1 MFGRSTNIGAR
12 RRGTSKSPAFV
23 QRSETKGHPNKK
35 GQKNMLKKRI
45 IVCLD
50 VKDGR
55 TTKGVK
61 FKNNV
66 DIGDPVEMAKKYYEQ
81 GVDELVFYDIMASAN
96 GRGPI
101 LDLISRV
108 AEQVFIP
115 FCVGG
120 GIGSLEDIRSTI
132 LAGAEKVSL
141 NSQAV
146 KNPDLITQG
155 ARIFGN
161 QCIVL
166 GMDAAKDET
175 CPSGYRVY
183 INGGRVKTD
192 LDAREWAIKAV
203 KLGAGEMSGYRVY
216 INGGRVKTDL
226 DAREWAIK
234 AVKLGAGEIVLN
246 SIDADGMKTGY
257 EINLTKM
264 IAESV
269 GVPVIASGGGGTSAH
284 LADVLTNG
292 KADAALVASMVHSM
306 GYTVGGI
313 KTDLSKLGVPVRM

>member
-1 MFGRSTNIGAR
+1 
-12 RRGTSKSPAFV
+12 
-23 QRSETKGHPNKK
+23 
-35 GQKNMLKKRI
+35 MLKKRI

-61 FKNNV
+61 FQNNI
-66 DIGDPVEMAKKYYEQ
+66 DIGDPVDMARKYYEQ
-81 GVDELVFYDIMASAN
+81 GVDELVFYDIMASAR

-120 GIGSLEDIRSTI
+120 GIGSIEDIRSTI
-132 LAGAEKVSL
+132 LAGAEKISL

-146 KNPDLITQG
+146 KNPDLIREG

-166 GMDAAKDET
+166 GMDAAKDAEM
-175 CPSGYRVY
+175 PSGYRVY

-192 LDAREWAIKAV
+192 LDALEWAKKAV
-203 KLGAGEMSGYRVY
+203 S
-216 INGGRVKTDL
+216 
-226 DAREWAIK
+226 
-234 AVKLGAGEIVLN
+234 LGAGEIVLN
-246 SIDADGMKTGY
+246 SIDADGVRQGY
-257 EINLTKM
+257 ELNVTRM
-264 IAESV
+264 IAENVS
-269 GVPVIASGGGGTSAH
+269 VPVIASGGGGTPQH
-284 LADVLTNG
+284 LADVLTQG
-292 KADAALVASMVHSM
+292 KADAALIASMVHSM
-306 GYTVGGI
+306 GYTVDGI
-313 KTDLSKLGVPVRM
+313 KRDLNTLGVPVRL

>member
-1 MFGRSTNIGAR
+1 
-12 RRGTSKSPAFV
+12 
-23 QRSETKGHPNKK
+23 
-35 GQKNMLKKRI
+35 MLKKRI

-61 FKNNV
+61 FQNNL
-66 DIGDPVEMAKKYYEQ
+66 DIGDPVEMAEKYYEQ
-81 GVDELVFYDIMASAN
+81 GVDELVFYDIMASAR

-108 AEQVFIP
+108 ASRVFIP

-120 GIGSLEDIRSTI
+120 GIGTVDDIRSTI

-146 KNPDLITQG
+146 KNPALITEG
-155 ARIFGN
+155 AKIFGN

-175 CPSGYRVY
+175 SPSGYRVY
-183 INGGRVKTD
+183 INGGRTKTE
-192 LDAREWAIKAV
+192 LDAREWAVRAV
-203 KLGAGEMSGYRVY
+203 E
-216 INGGRVKTDL
+216 
-226 DAREWAIK
+226 
-234 AVKLGAGEIVLN
+234 LGAGEIVLN
-246 SIDADGMKTGY
+246 SIDADGMKNGY
-257 EINLTKM
+257 ELNLTKM
-264 IAESV
+264 IAQAVS
-269 GVPVIASGGGGTSAH
+269 VPVIASGGGGTPEH
-284 LADVLTNG
+284 LAEVLSGG
-292 KADAALVASMVHSM
+292 KADAALIASMVHTM

-313 KTDLSKLGVPVRM
+313 KKELSAMNIPVRL